1 MKKVIIFISILLVS
15 VMIGLSFTFMEDYIT
30 NKFHPL
36 KYTEY
41 VEKYS
46 EEYGVPQ
53 EIIYAVIKS
62 ESSFVADAVSYRG
75 AIGLMQIMPSTYEWL
90 CTKTG
95 DDPNTS
101 FLYDPEINIKY
112 GTYLLSYF
120 YSKFGVWETV
130 YAAYN
135 AGDTR
140 VKGWLENEEYSE
152 NGLLVNIPI
161 EETRN
166 YVKRVTDNAKTYSEI
181 LEKRDKKVNNT
192 VPVVE

>member
-181 LEKRDKKVNNT
+181 LEKRDKKLNNT